1 MTRGFSDVTARLSRY
16 RRSMSED
23 PKLYVTNPV
32 HVSEGSSVANNGRH
46 TAARSRK
53 RRTGRALTLLAAILL
68 QALTGVIAF
77 VSGLV
82 VHPTVWWLLL
92 AGWLVA
98 LVLIILRRTQP
109 IVVLAISLA
118 YAAGLLLAI
127 FLADQAGLTGV

>member
-1 MTRGFSDVTARLSRY
+1 
-16 RRSMSED
+16 MSED
-23 PKLYVTNPV
+23 PKPSVTNPM
-32 HVSEGSSVANNGRH
+32 HVADGSSVANNGRH
-46 TAARSRK
+46 ATARSRK
-53 RRTGRALTLLAAILL
+53 RRTGRALTLVVAIVL
-68 QALTGVIAF
+68 QALTGAIAF

-82 VHPTVWWLLL
+82 IHPIVWWLLL

-118 YAAGLLLAI
+118 YAAGLLLTV

>member
-1 MTRGFSDVTARLSRY
+1 MAV
-16 RRSMSED
+16 
-23 PKLYVTNPV
+23 
-32 HVSEGSSVANNGRH
+32 
-46 TAARSRK
+46 
-53 RRTGRALTLLAAILL
+53 
-68 QALTGVIAF
+68 

-92 AGWLVA
+92 AGWFVA